1 MHNYNNCQYLIS
13 LKVLDEE
20 SIQVNLTI
28 AELKAS
34 DFTIYTLTATNEIG
48 ITTKMITVEE
58 DLGSR
63 NQVNVPSMEETPV
76 DDQSDLDFSIREDFE
91 NKDSDDDVIVNEAIH
106 G

>member
-48 ITTKMITVEE
+48 ITTKMIVVEE
-58 DLGSR
+58 DLGSQ
-63 NQVNVPSMEETPV
+63 NQVNVPSIEKTLV
-76 DDQSDLDFSIREDFE
+76 DDESDLNFSIRKDFE
-91 NKDSDDDVIVNEAIH
+91 NKDDDVIVNEAIH